1 MPVYLLGTLDT
12 KGHEIAFVRDLLH
25 EYGAKTCVVDT
36 GCLGS
41 PLITADVTREQVF
54 EAAGVSLEMLR
65 EKNDRGQAVTQ
76 AALGAASIVSAAQA
90 RGEVDGLLALGG
102 SAGTTIGTSAMR
114 ALPLGIPK
122 LMVST
127 LASGQTR
134 PYVGGKDILML
145 NSVVDI
151 AGINR
156 ISRLVLGEAAR
167 AMAGMVLLN
176 GGFSGPLAPR
186 LGGERARVRG
196 ADEPA
201 ISKCGTLTE
210 EVSFAEQQTHSN
222 KAPLT
227 LTLSPEDGGEG
238 TRADKSPF
246 TDKPLVAATMFGVT
260 TPCVEH
266 ARKILEA
273 AGYEVLVF
281 HATGNGGEAMEGL
294 IADGLIAGVLDI
306 TTTELA
312 DELVGGTLTAGST
325 RLTAAGKRGVP
336 QVISVGA
343 LDMVNFGPIQPTTG
357 LPETAP
363 EKFRDRKYYRHN
375 PTVTLMR
382 TTSDENRQLGE
393 EIGRKAAAAT
403 GPTSILIPLRGVS
416 AIDQTGKPFD
426 DPMARQALFDAIRT
440 THGSAE
446 LIELDNH
453 INDTAFAEA
462 AARKLLEL
470 MTRK

>member
-12 KGHEIAFVRDLLH
+12 KGHEIAFVRHLLQG
-25 EYGAKTCVVDT
+25 YGVATCVVDT

-41 PLITADVTREQVF
+41 PAIAADVTREDVF
-54 EAAGVSLEMLR
+54 AAAGVALAMVR
-65 EKNDRGQAVTQ
+65 EKNDRGQAVT
-76 AALGAASIVSAAQA
+76 AAATGAANLVAAAYA
-90 RGEVDGLLALGG
+90 RGDVDGVLALGG

-114 ALPLGIPK
+114 ALPLGVPK

-145 NSVVDI
+145 NAVVDI

-167 AMAGMVLLN
+167 AMAGMVTLQQLDPVAATD
-176 GGFSGPLAPR
+176 SGLFACSH
-186 LGGERARVRG
+186 
-196 ADEPA
+196 DPA
-201 ISKCGTLTE
+201 SL
-210 EVSFAEQQTHSN
+210 SHSPGS
-222 KAPLT
+222 A
-227 LTLSPEDGGEG
+227 S
-238 TRADKSPF
+238 S
-246 TDKPLVAATMFGVT
+246 DKPLIAATMFGVT

-312 DELVGGTLTAGST
+312 DELVGGILTAGPT
-325 RLTAAGKRGVP
+325 RLTAAGKKGIP

-343 LDMVNFGPIQPTTG
+343 LDMVNFGPPNTV
-357 LPETAP
+357 P
-363 EKFRDRKYYRHN
+363 EKFKDRKFYQHN

-382 TTSDENRQLGE
+382 TTVEENRKLGE

-403 GPTSILIPLRGVS
+403 GPTCIMIPLKGVS
-416 AIDQTGKPFD
+416 AIDQTGKAFD
-426 DPMARQALFDAIRT
+426 DPTTREELYGAIRT
-440 THGSAE
+440 THGSVE
-446 LIELDNH
+446 LVELDNH
-453 INDTAFAEA
+453 INDATFAEVA
-462 AARKLLEL
+462 AQKLLHL
-470 MTRK
+470 ILT

>member
-25 EYGAKTCVVDT
+25 EYGAQTCVVDT
-36 GCLGS
+36 GCLGE
-41 PLITADVTREQVF
+41 PTIAADISREQVF
-54 EAAGVSLEMLR
+54 AAAGVSLKALR
-65 EKNDRGQAVTQ
+65 EQNDRGQAVTQ
-76 AALGAASIVSAAQA
+76 AALGAAKIVTVAHA
-90 RGEVDGLLALGG
+90 RGEVDGILALGG

-114 ALPLGIPK
+114 ALPLGVPK

-156 ISRLVLGEAAR
+156 ISRMVLTEAAR
-167 AMAGMVLLN
+167 AIAGMVL
-176 GGFSGPLAPR
+176 FSGSLAPR
-186 LGGERARVRG
+186 LGGERVRVRG
-196 ADEPA
+196 VDEQSTPQSE
-201 ISKCGTLTE
+201 IRPQDCSSVERQSDSNE
-210 EVSFAEQQTHSN
+210 E
-222 KAPLT
+222 PLT
-227 LTLSPEDGGEG
+227 LALSPQSRGEG
-238 TRADKSPF
+238 TRE
-246 TDKPLVAATMFGVT
+246 DKPLIAATMFGVT
-260 TPCVEH
+260 TPCVER
-266 ARKILEA
+266 ARQILEA
-273 AGYEVLVF
+273 AGFEVLVF

-312 DELVGGTLTAGST
+312 DELVGGTLTAGPT

-343 LDMVNFGPIQPTTG
+343 LDMVNFGPPNTV
-357 LPETAP
+357 PD
-363 EKFRDRKYYRHN
+363 KFKQRQFYQHN

-382 TTSDENRQLGE
+382 TTPDENRQLGE

-416 AIDQTGKPFD
+416 AIDQTGQPFD
-426 DPMARQALFDAIRT
+426 DPAARQALYDGIRSSR
-440 THGSAE
+440 GAAE
-446 LIELDNH
+446 LIELDLH
-453 INDTAFAEA
+453 INAPEFAEA
-462 AARKLLEL
+462 AANKLLAL
-470 MTRK
+470 MKGR